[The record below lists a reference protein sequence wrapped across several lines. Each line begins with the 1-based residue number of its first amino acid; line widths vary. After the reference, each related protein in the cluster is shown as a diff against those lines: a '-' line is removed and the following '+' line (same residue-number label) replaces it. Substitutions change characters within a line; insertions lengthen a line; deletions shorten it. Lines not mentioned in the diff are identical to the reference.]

1 MNDIL
6 RQPVELIDEDLDE
19 VAGGYFDFNVH
30 AVNVGVGQV
39 NLDSYAFG
47 NINVGIGKLE
57 L

>member
-19 VAGGYFDFNVH
+19 VAGGYFNFNVY
-30 AVNVGVGQV
+30 AENVGVGQV
-39 NLDSYAFG
+39 NLASYAFG